1 MSHSA
6 RELRIPGLVVVE
18 HEFQVPLDHARPG
31 GETIGVFARELAD
44 PDGRDKPY
52 LVFFQ
57 GGPGHESFRP
67 TRVPASFPLERI
79 LADHRMLLLDQRGT
93 GRSTPVGDLPGKTP
107 QEQAEYLTHFRADS
121 IVKDAEWLRQEL
133 GVTRWAVL
141 GQSFGGF
148 CVLNYLSTAPDSL
161 SAAYI
166 TAGLPP
172 IGTHVDEVY
181 TVIYDRVLERNR
193 RFYERYP
200 ADRDRMRAAV
210 RHIEHEGVRLTDGD
224 RLSARRFRQAG
235 NVLGMSDGAEKL
247 HYLLETPFDGPAFRT
262 DARDPMG
269 FTRNPLYAVLHEAC
283 WADGFATNWSAQ
295 RVLPDRYREDETLF
309 TGEQVFPWVF
319 DDYSALHP
327 LKEAAEILAAH
338 EWPKLCDP
346 EVLKNNE
353 VPAAAAIWV
362 EDAYVES
369 SFSIRTAG
377 QVKGLRPW
385 ITNEYEHN
393 GLRVA
398 GDHVLDR
405 LMSLAAGRA

>member
-1 MSHSA
+1 MSHTA
-6 RELRIPGLVVVE
+6 RELRIPDLVVVE
-18 HEFQVPLDHARPG
+18 HEFQVPLDHANPG
-31 GETIGVFARELAD
+31 GESITVFARELAD
-44 PDGRDKPY
+44 PDGRDRPY

-57 GGPGHESFRP
+57 GGPGHEAFRP
-67 TRVPASFPLERI
+67 TRVPPSFPLERI

-93 GRSTPVGDLPGKTP
+93 GRSTPVGALPGRTP
-107 QEQAEYLTHFRADS
+107 AQQAEYLTHFRADS
-121 IVKDAEWLRQEL
+121 IVADAEFIRGEL
-133 GVTRWAVL
+133 GARRWAVL

-148 CVLNYLSTAPDSL
+148 CVLRYLSVAPDSL

-181 TVIYDRVLERNR
+181 RATFDRVLERNR

-200 ADRDRMRAAV
+200 ADRDRMREAV
-210 RHIEHEGVRLTDGD
+210 RHITADDVRLVDGD
-224 RLSARRFRQAG
+224 RLTGRRFRQAG

-247 HYLLETPFDGPAFRT
+247 HYLLETPFDGPAFSS

-269 FTRNPLYAVLHEAC
+269 LVRNPVYAVLHEAG

-295 RVLPDRYREDETLF
+295 RVLPQEYAHDETLF
-309 TGEQVFPWVF
+309 TGEHVFPWVF

-327 LKEAAEILAAH
+327 LKEAAQILAAH
-338 EWPKLCDP
+338 EWPALYDAD
-346 EVLKNNE
+346 VLKHNE

-369 SFSIRTAG
+369 SFSVRTAG
-377 QVKGLRPW
+377 QVRGLRPW

-398 GDHVLDR
+398 GDHILDR
-405 LMSLAAGRA
+405 LMKLAAGRV